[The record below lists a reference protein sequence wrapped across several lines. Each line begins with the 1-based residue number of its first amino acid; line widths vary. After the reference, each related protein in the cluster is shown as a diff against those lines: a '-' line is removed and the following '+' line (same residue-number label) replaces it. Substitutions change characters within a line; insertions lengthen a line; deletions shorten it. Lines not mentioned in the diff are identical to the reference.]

1 MDLEPPG
8 HRAGYFVEVRAVLS
22 DLSDG
27 KKVTTWVE
35 MRFSACARRSSLFSD
50 VAPVSR
56 DGCCAGP
63 SRVGLWDP
71 AGPAGRE
78 LDNKAA
84 NSSSGG
90 ARCWTTKPR
99 TRPQV
104 ELGFNSEFVIPA
116 TSRYTVL
123 RLMVTHPKPLGAATE
138 DGIQPRA
145 EMRLSRQIPCCL
157 MVFIGSAIPATMLS
171 TCSLAM
177 CRLWPPDRQ
186 EAD

>member
-90 ARCWTTKPR
+90 ARS
-99 TRPQV
+99 
-104 ELGFNSEFVIPA
+104 LGFNSAFVIPA

-123 RLMVTHPKPLGAATE
+123 RLRVAHSKPLGAATE
-138 DGIQPRA
+138 DGIQPLA
-145 EMRLSRQIPCCL
+145 KMRLGRQIPCCL
-157 MVFIGSAIPATMLS
+157 MVLIGCAIPATMLS
-171 TCSLAM
+171 MCSLHVQAVAS
-177 CRLWPPDRQ
+177 R
-186 EAD
+186 